1 MTALNLIH
9 PEEHVLISSAPAQ
22 HFSQIMKSLALSFD
36 VLVEKPFVSVEDA
49 QAAMD
54 LAKKKGAFWLK
65 LSCLNILDY
74 GRAIEYWNKNKLS
87 IKKIKLEYSIPELP
101 PHTFRDDKEIINSIL
116 FDIGCY
122 GLTLLFD
129 FGLSLKHLKLKDLD
143 FKGGELLRLKLS
155 SDQNPNVEL
164 IFSIVDK
171 YKNYLKFEK
180 GKNEVVSFEPFFY
193 GRKGQRKIVYS
204 NNHKIFD
211 ETITFEG
218 NSFCNMLET
227 SI

>member
-1 MTALNLIH
+1 MNFQFRTA
-9 PEEHVLISSAPAQ
+9 
-22 HFSQIMKSLALSFD
+22 
-36 VLVEKPFVSVEDA
+36 
-49 QAAMD
+49 
-54 LAKKKGAFWLK
+54 
-65 LSCLNILDY
+65 
-74 GRAIEYWNKNKLS
+74 
-87 IKKIKLEYSIPELP
+87 
-101 PHTFRDDKEIINSIL
+101 PHTRDDKEIINSIL

-180 GKNEVVSFEPFFY
+180 YKNEGFHLSLFY

-218 NSFCNMLET
+218 NFVICLRLQSNKCGKQET
-227 SI
+227 RFSSMYDVTLCLNRLSDEILNQGNSNSLTVKKIWNDRQIL